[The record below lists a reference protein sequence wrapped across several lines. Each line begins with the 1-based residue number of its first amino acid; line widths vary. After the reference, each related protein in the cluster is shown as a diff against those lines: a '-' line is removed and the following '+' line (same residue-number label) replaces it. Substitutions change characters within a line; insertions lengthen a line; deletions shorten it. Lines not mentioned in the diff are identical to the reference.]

1 MTRTGEPT
9 NEETLTWVIRTN
21 DPEFQ
26 DWDAF
31 TAWLESD
38 PANADAYHSLA
49 GSEIDLLPHLAEN
62 GAVRAD
68 PRPSPVPRRFA
79 IAASLAVLAAAG
91 TIVLVPRLTP
101 QSYVTAPGEQQTITL
116 AEGDQLVMN
125 GGTRLEV
132 AGFDR
137 RSVRLAEGE
146 ILVRLQGPADQGLK
160 VTSGDLVLTDVGTVF
175 DVVRTGRLTSV
186 AVSEG
191 AIVADPSGARLVLRK
206 GDRLDARD
214 GDRVLRPIRVDEA
227 SIGAWTGGQLVY
239 RSEPVDRVIGDLRRT
254 TGIDFILQDDMAP
267 RQFTGTLAIAEVRN
281 DPQALGPLLGLEVRR
296 SGDRWM
302 IGGGGTN

>member
-1 MTRTGEPT
+1 MTRTREPKI
-9 NEETLTWVIRTN
+9 EEALTWLIRTN

-26 DWDAF
+26 DWEAF
-31 TAWLESD
+31 TDWLERD
-38 PANADAYHSLA
+38 PTNADAYHRLA
-49 GSEIDLLPHLAEN
+49 GRETDLLAQLEKG
-62 GAVRAD
+62 GAVRDAL
-68 PRPSPVPRRFA
+68 RPSPVPRRFA

-91 TIVLVPRLTP
+91 TTILVPRLTP
-101 QSYVTAPGEQQTITL
+101 QSYVTAPGEQRTITL

-137 RSVRLAEGE
+137 RTVRLTEGE
-146 ILVRLQGPADQGLK
+146 ILVRLQGPANQGLK
-160 VTSGDLVLTDVGTVF
+160 VTSGDLLLTDIGTVF
-175 DVVRTGRLTSV
+175 DVVRIGTLTSV

-214 GDRVLRPIRVDEA
+214 GDRILRPMRVDEA

-239 RSEPVDRVIGDLRRT
+239 RSEPVGRVIGDLRRT
-254 TGIDFILQDDMAP
+254 TGIDFTLQDDMGP
-267 RQFTGTLAIAEVRN
+267 RQFTGTLAIAEIRN
-281 DPQALGPLLGLEVRR
+281 DPQALGPLLGLDVKRA
-296 SGDRWM
+296 GDRWM
-302 IGGGGTN
+302 IAGGATN

>member
-254 TGIDFILQDDMAP
+254 TGIDFILQDDMGP

>member
-101 QSYVTAPGEQQTITL
+101 QSYVTAPGEQRTITL

-254 TGIDFILQDDMAP
+254 TGIDFILQDDMGP